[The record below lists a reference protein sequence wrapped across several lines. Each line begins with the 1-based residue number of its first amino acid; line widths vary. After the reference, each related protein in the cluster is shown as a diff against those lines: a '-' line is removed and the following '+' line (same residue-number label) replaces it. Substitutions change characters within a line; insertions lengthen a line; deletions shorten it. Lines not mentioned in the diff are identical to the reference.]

1 MKFSKNNSKNQI
13 TNGDIPFLSDIN
25 VAVIMDAFTYNS
37 FSPEFNTFVLEP
49 DTWQEVFENNRIDI
63 FFCESSWR
71 GVGRESIIEGN
82 AIENDYAPWGGK
94 IAVKLDKG
102 TGREKTLLQII
113 EHCKNNDIPT
123 IFWNKE
129 DPPSFDRFIDMA
141 LNFDYVFTTDED
153 CIKKYKFRGH
163 ENVFPLLFASQIRM
177 FNPIQ
182 TKQRTDKVIF
192 AGSWPSK
199 YKDRCADMHNIFR
212 KVLKSGRE
220 LKIYNRNSEKDDPQF
235 FYPEEYD
242 RYVYPKVEH
251 YQIPSVYKEGK
262 MEININT
269 IQKSKTMFARRVFEL
284 MSSNTFVLSN
294 YSEGVYD
301 LFGDNVLYL
310 NKEDSL
316 EVDDEYIAKICEEN
330 LYNVLENHTYTDRFK
345 YILDCINFDY
355 REKINRI
362 NVFYFPDENTSLDD
376 IINDFNAIDYYY
388 KYCKIVNAKKQE
400 KPDLTGIDS
409 DTVEILEYE
418 DLNGYSKK
426 LDEDDYCVFRDL
438 NEKIDE
444 KFIEKARLHYKYIE
458 KEYPI
463 ISSEEKYSF
472 GDSTKSKNVFFNS
485 VNYDKYLENINE
497 GKENSFIVYKI

>member
-1 MKFSKNNSKNQI
+1 MNFSKNINNQV
-13 TNGDIPFLSDIN
+13 TDEDIPFLSDIN
-25 VAVIMDAFTYNS
+25 VAVIMDTFTYNS
-37 FSPEFNTFVLEP
+37 FSPEFNTYILEP
-49 DTWQEVFENNRIDI
+49 DTWKDVFEENKIDI

-71 GVGRESIIEGN
+71 GVGRENIIEGN

-113 EHCKNNDIPT
+113 EHCKKNNIPT

-141 LNFDYVFTTDED
+141 LHFDYVFTTDED

-163 ENVFPLLFASQIRM
+163 ENVFPLLFASQIKM

-182 TKQRTDKVIF
+182 NKQRTDKVIF

-199 YKDRCADMHNIFR
+199 YKDRCADMHDIFR

-235 FYPEEYD
+235 FYPEEYSK
-242 RYVYPKVEH
+242 YVYPKVEH

-262 MEININT
+262 IEININT
-269 IQKSKTMFARRVFEL
+269 IQKSKTMFARRIFEL
-284 MSSNTFVLSN
+284 MSSNTFILSN

-301 LFGDNVLYL
+301 LFGDNILYL
-310 NKEDSL
+310 DKEDSL
-316 EVDDEYIAKICEEN
+316 VIDDEYVNKICEEN

-355 REKINRI
+355 REKINKI
-362 NVFYFPDENTSLDD
+362 NVFYFLDDNTSLND
-376 IINDFNAIDYYY
+376 ILEDYNSINYHY
-388 KYCKIVNAKKQE
+388 KYCKIINMKKLG
-400 KPDLTGIDS
+400 KLNLNKKDTDS
-409 DTVEILEYE
+409 VEILEYE
-418 DLNGYSKK
+418 DLMNYSEK
-426 LDEDDYCVFRDL
+426 LDEDDYCIFRDL
-438 NEKIDE
+438 NENVDK
-444 KFIEKARLHYKYIE
+444 KFIENARFHYKYIE

-463 ISSEEKYSF
+463 INSEEKYSF
-472 GDSTKSKNVFFNS
+472 ENSTKNKNVFFNS
-485 VNYDKYLENINE
+485 VNFNKYLENITEN
-497 GKENSFIVYKI
+497 KENSFIVYKI

>member
-1 MKFSKNNSKNQI
+1 MNSSKSNNQV
-13 TNGDIPFLSDIN
+13 TNENIPYLSDIN
-25 VAVIMDAFTYNS
+25 VAVIMDTFTYNS
-37 FSPEFNTFVLEP
+37 FSPEFNTFILEP
-49 DTWQEVFENNRIDI
+49 DTWQDVFENNDIDL

-71 GVGRESIIEGN
+71 GVGRENIIEGN

-94 IAVKLDKG
+94 IAVQFEKG
-102 TGREKTLLQII
+102 TGREKTLLKII
-113 EHCKNNDIPT
+113 EHCKKNNIPT

-141 LNFDYVFTTDED
+141 LNFDYIFTTDED
-153 CIKKYKFRGH
+153 CIKKYQFRGH
-163 ENVFPLLFASQIRM
+163 KNVFPLLFASQIKM

-182 TKQRTDKVIF
+182 TQERSDKVIF

-199 YKDRCADMHNIFR
+199 YKNRCADMHNIFR
-212 KVLKSGRE
+212 KVLKSGHE

-235 FYPEEYD
+235 FYPEEYSK
-242 RYVYPKVEH
+242 YVYPKVEH

-310 NKEDSL
+310 DKKDKL
-316 EVDDEYIAKICEEN
+316 DLDEESINKICEEN

-345 YILDCINFDY
+345 YILNCINFDY
-355 REKINRI
+355 KEVINKINI
-362 NVFYFPDENTSLDD
+362 FYFLDDDTSLED
-376 IINDFNAIDYYY
+376 ILADFESINYYY
-388 KYCKIVNAKKQE
+388 KYCKIINTKKS
-400 KPDLTGIDS
+400 KANDLTDRGRTS
-409 DTVEILEYE
+409 VEIIEYD
-418 DLNGYSKK
+418 DLKKYCEK
-426 LDEDDYCVFRDL
+426 LDENDYCIFRDL
-438 NEKIDE
+438 NEDIDE
-444 KFIEKARLHYKYIE
+444 KFIERARLHYKYIE

-463 ISSEEKYSF
+463 ICNEDKYSF
-472 GDSTKSKNVFFNS
+472 EDSTKAKNVFFNS
-485 VNYDKYLENINE
+485 INFDKYLENITEN
-497 GKENSFIVYKI
+497 KENSFIVYKI